1 MGAHGRGRV
10 QGVAVAVDDA
20 VRDHRVLQCHVVV
33 RPEGRRHQRCVGRR
47 PHGAADR
54 ACCVRRVAAR
64 QPQGPQCEGIA
75 LAVLLR
81 PPSEIS
87 MSVAQLV

>member
-1 MGAHGRGRV
+1 MGARDGGRV
-10 QGVAVAVDDA
+10 RGVAVAVDDA
-20 VRDHRVLQCHVVV
+20 VRDRRALQRHVV
-33 RPEGRRHQRCVGRR
+33 GRLGGRHHHGRVERR
-47 PHGAADR
+47 PRGAADR

>member
-1 MGAHGRGRV
+1 MGARGGGRV
-10 QGVAVAVDDA
+10 RGVAVAVDDA
-20 VRDHRVLQCHVVV
+20 VRDLRVLQRHVV
-33 RPEGRRHQRCVGRR
+33 GCLGGCRHQRRVGRR

-54 ACCVRRVAAR
+54 ACCVRRVAAH